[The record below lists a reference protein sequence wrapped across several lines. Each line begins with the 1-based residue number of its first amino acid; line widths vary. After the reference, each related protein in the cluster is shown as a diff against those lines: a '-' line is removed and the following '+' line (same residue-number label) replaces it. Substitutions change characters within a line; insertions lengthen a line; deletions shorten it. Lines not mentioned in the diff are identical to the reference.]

1 MDMQSLRRRT
11 MTFMLTFTV
20 DGDPH
25 GKGRPRFRNTG
36 KFVQTYTDSKTKS
49 YEEKVRDAAKQAMG
63 SAEPLETPVSVFCYI
78 RLPVPKSYPKTRREA
93 CLNGSERP
101 SKKPDTDNVFKSVS
115 DAMNGIVYKDD
126 CQIVS
131 INAKKVYSAV
141 AGVDVMVREEI
152 D

>member
-20 DGDPH
+20 EGDPH
-25 GKGRPRFRNTG
+25 GKGRPRFRSTG

-78 RLPVPKSYPKTRREA
+78 RLPVPKSYSKTRREA

-152 D
+152 E

>member
-1 MDMQSLRRRT
+1 
-11 MTFMLTFTV
+11 
-20 DGDPH
+20 
-25 GKGRPRFRNTG
+25 
-36 KFVQTYTDSKTKS
+36 
-49 YEEKVRDAAKQAMG
+49 
-63 SAEPLETPVSVFCYI
+63 
-78 RLPVPKSYPKTRREA
+78 
-93 CLNGSERP
+93 
-101 SKKPDTDNVFKSVS
+101 VFKSVS